1 MVLFWRINNKQ
12 IPCCGKI
19 NINLTSEVGFFLI
32 LMCFKERKNMKK
44 TIKLKKNYEFNNT
57 FKRGKYFS
65 GNLIECFYTKNN
77 KNINYLGIAI
87 SSKLCNAVKRNKVK
101 RLIRE
106 SYRNLENVIN
116 TGNTF
121 VFLLKKK
128 TQVEGCNYNNVLKD
142 MRDIFEKIGIIYEKS
157 NN

>member
-1 MVLFWRINNKQ
+1 
-12 IPCCGKI
+12 
-19 NINLTSEVGFFLI
+19 
-32 LMCFKERKNMKK
+32 MKK

-65 GNLIECFYTKNN
+65 GNLIECFYINNN
-77 KNINYLGIAI
+77 KNINYFGIAI
-87 SSKLCNAVKRNKVK
+87 SSKLCNAVKRNRIK

-106 SYRNLENVIN
+106 SYRSVENSIN

-128 TQVEGCNYNNVLKD
+128 TQVEECNYNSIVEDMKEILK
-142 MRDIFEKIGIIYEKS
+142 KIGIFYEE
-157 NN
+157 NND

>member
-1 MVLFWRINNKQ
+1 
-12 IPCCGKI
+12 
-19 NINLTSEVGFFLI
+19 
-32 LMCFKERKNMKK
+32 MKK

-65 GNLIECFYTKNN
+65 GNFIECFYIKNN
-77 KNINYLGIAI
+77 KNINYFGIAI
-87 SSKLCNAVKRNKVK
+87 SSKLCNAVKRNRIK

-106 SYRNLENVIN
+106 SYRSLEKTIN

-128 TQVEGCNYNNVLKD
+128 TNVEECNYENFIKD
-142 MRDIFEKIGIIYEKS
+142 MEEIFQKIGIVNEK
-157 NN
+157 NND